1 MPTDTS
7 DQQIT
12 MPVGADSADNPVAF
26 VNCVGDIESRLVRQ
40 YTDVADRTARM
51 LVLAENAISGLAT
64 ENRLDAYD
72 GANHISLYSRSLFA
86 LARSTADQNLTLS
99 STTLQNVTS
108 LVAAMPTA
116 GTFGFRC
123 MVWYSSSTTAD
134 IKLAFAVP
142 AGATIRWTGV
152 GMVSGASTSGDVNFT
167 TPVASDATAAYGA
180 NGVGSIIGIQ
190 LEGIYVAGGTAGNLQ
205 MRAAQNAVDATQ
217 SVIHAH
223 TRMEV
228 WRST

>member
-12 MPVGADSADNPVAF
+12 MPVDADSADNPVAF
-26 VNCVGDIESRLVRQ
+26 VNGVADIEPRLVRR
-40 YTDVADRTARM
+40 YASIADRTARM
-51 LVLAENAISGLAT
+51 LSLTENAISTLADVDRV
-64 ENRLDAYD
+64 EVYD
-72 GANHISLYSRSLFA
+72 GANHVSLYTRSLFA
-86 LARSTADQNLTLS
+86 LARSSADQNLTLS

-123 MVWYSSSTTAD
+123 FVWYSSSTTAD
-134 IKLAFAVP
+134 VKLAFSVP

-152 GMVSGASTSGDVNFT
+152 GMVSGSSTSGDVNFT
-167 TPVASDATAAYGA
+167 TPAASDATAAYGA
-180 NGVGSIIGIQ
+180 NGVGSVIGIQ
-190 LEGIYVAGGTAGNLQ
+190 LEGTYVAGGTAGNLQ

-217 SVIHAH
+217 TVIHAN

-228 WRST
+228 WRSV

>member
-12 MPVGADSADNPVAF
+12 MPVDGDSADNPVAF
-26 VNCVGDIESRLVRQ
+26 VNGVADIEPRLVRR
-40 YTDVADRTARM
+40 YASIADRTARM
-51 LVLAENAISGLAT
+51 LSLTENAISTLADVDRV
-64 ENRLDAYD
+64 EVYD
-72 GANHISLYSRSLFA
+72 GANHVSLYTRSLFA
-86 LARSTADQNLTLS
+86 LARSSADQNLTLS

-123 MVWYSSSTTAD
+123 FVWYSSSTTAD
-134 IKLAFAVP
+134 VKLAFSVP
-142 AGATIRWTGV
+142 AGATVRWTGV
-152 GMVSGASTSGDVNFT
+152 GMVSGSSTSGDVNFT
-167 TPVASDATAAYGA
+167 TPAASDATAAYGA
-180 NGVGSIIGIQ
+180 NGVGSVIGIQ
-190 LEGIYVAGGTAGNLQ
+190 LEGTYVAGGTAGNLQ

-217 SVIHAH
+217 TVIHAN

-228 WRST
+228 WRSV